1 MNGEVN
7 SFQYS
12 NGVQIE
18 EEQNTYEVERPT
30 SPAGSDVTDV
40 SFPMN
45 VSDVDTDPP
54 TVIHRPIKSNV
65 ESNRSA
71 ELHNEQQQIMQQPTK
86 KITLDMD
93 QNLLG
98 SPMKVRKIIKY
109 WNHSNLETDLRTI
122 EKKRIFEKFVKF

>member
-1 MNGEVN
+1 MNGETN

-12 NGVQIE
+12 NGVRTE

-109 WNHSNLETDLRTI
+109 WNHSNLETWKS
-122 EKKRIFEKFVKF
+122 EQSKRKGFSKNL